1 MKSLF
6 DYIAESS
13 SNAVIKK
20 VEKEIKSCG
29 CKDNSFVGFALGVVS
44 KNKELNEKVD
54 VIAVEITKYGFET
67 AGGSDETRGMAR
79 FEEAVKPENEQTAG
93 IVMYSKTAKCR
104 LIIINTKAKE
114 IRFDEMK
121 TSVKLNE
128 GVYDTKTLFSVLKEN
143 DIINDGEKFSVVV

>member
-13 SNAVIKK
+13 SNAVIKT
-20 VEKEIKSCG
+20 VLKEIKSCG

-54 VIAVEITKYGFET
+54 VIAVEITKDGFET

-93 IVMYSKTAKCR
+93 IVMYSKTAKRR
-104 LIIINTKAKE
+104 LIIINTKSKE

-121 TSVKLNE
+121 TSVKLN
-128 GVYDTKTLFSVLKEN
+128 GGIYDTKTLFSVLKEN